1 MNNHYIPRLLL
12 RQFATGEKVNSY
24 DFIEKS
30 FKTKKLR
37 NTFAAKDLFDSEL
50 ESLMASRIEGP
61 IGNLLNNK
69 LLQGRKITINRK
81 ENLLLRKFLMI
92 NYLRSPIINC
102 TWDESV
108 ERTCS
113 KEHPSVQTVEFL
125 SRNYPG
131 FKSIFGKSMSSDKT
145 YIRDLK
151 KAMAYDSLED
161 ICDPA
166 NELDIPVS
174 LEMAAKSATVTTI
187 AFWDCENTEQEFI
200 MPKLQGISIMDQVSN
215 FYKVLVINERKKE
228 LEKKGVEKISSKD
241 LSVLIG
247 YTASQIRQDLNNFGG
262 FGQQGYGYSVTN
274 LHEQIGSILGL
285 DKTYKMVIVGYGR
298 LGQAM
303 ASYISNNEPNFH
315 IVGIFDVKQ
324 IIQDVQ
330 FKDAQIM
337 TCGSL
342 RDFVEKEN
350 VDIAVI
356 TVPSAKAQLVADTVV
371 DAGIKGIWN
380 LTAVDLDLPE
390 NIAVENVHMSDSL
403 HALVYYMGD
412 TDTE

>member
-50 ESLMASRIEGP
+50 ESLMAYRIEGP

-174 LEMAAKSATVTTI
+174 LEMAAKSAMVTTI

-228 LEKKGVEKISSKD
+228 LEKKGISENILFELERLKYGSLIYPNNFAMYPLAPTRMLICFSPYFRAFFPLKD
-241 LSVLIG
+241 PIDMIEICSPFLKKEQFNRHFFDPMRMELFQPCRTIFNQQYNYIVKSLTAEEVMLLNSVLLNMETEEFIFHD
-247 YTASQIRQDLNNFGG
+247 YNKIRDSFWFYEKKARFAISKKHNFSQ
-262 FGQQGYGYSVTN
+262 
-274 LHEQIGSILGL
+274 
-285 DKTYKMVIVGYGR
+285 MV
-298 LGQAM
+298 
-303 ASYISNNEPNFH
+303 
-315 IVGIFDVKQ
+315 
-324 IIQDVQ
+324 
-330 FKDAQIM
+330 
-337 TCGSL
+337 
-342 RDFVEKEN
+342 
-350 VDIAVI
+350 
-356 TVPSAKAQLVADTVV
+356 
-371 DAGIKGIWN
+371 
-380 LTAVDLDLPE
+380 
-390 NIAVENVHMSDSL
+390 
-403 HALVYYMGD
+403 
-412 TDTE
+412 

>member
-1 MNNHYIPRLLL
+1 MKDRQISKAVIKRLPRY
-12 RQFATGEKVNSY
+12 R
-24 DFIEKS
+24 
-30 FKTKKLR
+30 R
-37 NTFAAKDLFDSEL
+37 
-50 ESLMASRIEGP
+50 
-61 IGNLLNNK
+61 
-69 LLQGRKITINRK
+69 
-81 ENLLLRKFLMI
+81 
-92 NYLRSPIINC
+92 YL
-102 TWDESV
+102 
-108 ERTCS
+108 
-113 KEHPSVQTVEFL
+113 
-125 SRNYPG
+125 
-131 FKSIFGKSMSSDKT
+131 
-145 YIRDLK
+145 
-151 KAMAYDSLED
+151 
-161 ICDPA
+161 
-166 NELDIPVS
+166 
-174 LEMAAKSATVTTI
+174 
-187 AFWDCENTEQEFI
+187 
-200 MPKLQGISIMDQVSN
+200 
-215 FYKVLVINERKKE
+215 KE

-298 LGQAM
+298 IGQAM
-303 ASYISNNEPNFH
+303 ASY
-315 IVGIFDVKQ
+315 